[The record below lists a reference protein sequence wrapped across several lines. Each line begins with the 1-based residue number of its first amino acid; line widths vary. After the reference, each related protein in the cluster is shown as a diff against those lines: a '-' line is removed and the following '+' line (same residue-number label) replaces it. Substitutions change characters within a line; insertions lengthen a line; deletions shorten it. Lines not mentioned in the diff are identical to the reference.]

1 MKKQGR
7 NFILLVTV
15 LAALAAGYICLVR
28 YNREQQEK
36 ETGQVEGEVLV
47 DIARDDI
54 LRFSYVFQGE
64 TYGFEKK
71 EGLWTS
77 DADPSR
83 DLKQSSLDA
92 MAGSLTRIVAQNT
105 FTDVTDLAQYGL
117 EEPSNVLHWETAQGN
132 YTYLVGDYNS
142 LGSVYYICEPDSRKV
157 YAVTASL
164 GTGFGYSLE
173 ELTEEKAEST
183 EQSDGAESADSQPA
197 AE

>member
-64 TYGFEKK
+64 TYGVEKK

-92 MAGSLTRIVAQNT
+92 MAGRLTRIVAQNT
-105 FTDVTDLAQYGL
+105 FTDAV
-117 EEPSNVLHWETAQGN
+117 S
-132 YTYLVGDYNS
+132 YTHLTLPTNS
-142 LGSVYYICEPDSRKV
+142 LV
-157 YAVTASL
+157 
-164 GTGFGYSLE
+164 
-173 ELTEEKAEST
+173 
-183 EQSDGAESADSQPA
+183 
-197 AE
+197 